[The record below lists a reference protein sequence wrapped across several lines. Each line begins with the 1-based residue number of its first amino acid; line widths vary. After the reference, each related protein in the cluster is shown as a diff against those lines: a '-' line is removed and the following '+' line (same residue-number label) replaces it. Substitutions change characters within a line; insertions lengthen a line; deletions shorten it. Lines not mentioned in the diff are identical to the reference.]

1 MKICPLIT
9 QASILD
15 DKEILVHEID
25 EPELDKKT
33 EQPAA
38 AEKDIFMNP
47 SAETKEKTSL
57 MDDLGISHEVRFIAK
72 SYRGQVECLGD
83 LCRFH
88 DDAARLCRFEQL
100 LSGAG
105 HSAVA
110 DEPMKELRAEI
121 EKSWAFQQKSVGEI
135 VALFKELEEQTG
147 SRSVEMR
154 GAFDE
159 KLTELRALFMARA
172 DETKGAMDA
181 LSRTLEA
188 KSSDIEGK
196 IKAGDE
202 SIVSFRAEVSLWKG
216 VLDKNVDA
224 IGSELER
231 HKKLVEELSGN
242 HSDIVKIV
250 EHQKKSL
257 AEEEHKRQIAE
268 AKRLNNAGVM
278 AYHNGQYERA
288 LEQFKKAIEIDATF
302 TEAYNNLGLTYTETN
317 DEQRATEAF
326 RKAIELSPDMG
337 ASYNNLGY
345 VFYRLGSYQEAV
357 EMYNEAIGRNKD
369 SGSAYTNLGNAYYK
383 LDRIE
388 EAVDAWK
395 KALEIDPGN
404 EKAKRNLKRFHAE
417 VK

>member
-9 QASILD
+9 QMLILD
-15 DKEILVHEID
+15 DKEILVREID
-25 EPELDKKT
+25 EPELEKKT
-33 EQPAA
+33 EEPTAR
-38 AEKDIFMNP
+38 EKDIFMNP
-47 SAETKEKTSL
+47 SAKKQDGTSL
-57 MDDLGISHEVRFIAK
+57 LDDLGISHEVRFIAK
-72 SYRGQVECLGD
+72 SYRGEVECLGD

-88 DDAARLCRFEQL
+88 DDAARACRLEQL
-100 LSGAG
+100 MSGAG
-105 HSAVA
+105 QTDRA
-110 DEPMKELRAEI
+110 DEPMKEIRAEI
-121 EKSWAFQQKSVGEI
+121 QKSWEFQQKSVGEI
-135 VALFKELEEQTG
+135 IALFKELEEKTG
-147 SRSVEMR
+147 SRAGEMR

-159 KLTELRALFMARA
+159 KLGELWSLFAAKA
-172 DETKGAMDA
+172 DETKNAMDA
-181 LSRTLEA
+181 MSRTLEA

-196 IKAGDE
+196 IKTGDE
-202 SIVSFRAEVSLWKG
+202 SIASFREEVSLWKS
-216 VLDKNVDA
+216 VLDKHVDA

-231 HKKLVEELSGN
+231 NKKLVEDLSGN

-257 AEEEHKRQIAE
+257 ADEEHKRQLAE

-288 LEQFKKAIEIDATF
+288 LEQFKKAIEIDPSF

-317 DEQRATEAF
+317 DETRATEAF
-326 RKAIELSPDMG
+326 RKAIELSPDL
-337 ASYNNLGY
+337 AATYNNLGY

-357 EMYNEAIGRNKD
+357 EMYNESIGRNKD

-404 EKAKRNLKRFHAE
+404 EKARRNLKRFHAE